1 MCEVV
6 SFSPVPVIATLADIL
21 LVPFRLVSRTFED
34 AEALAEDARRA
45 SDVGLWYYY
54 QRLLQTANGRY
65 HFRQANL
72 NEAVNQNEATQV
84 RPMRFRT
91 WLEQVWGPEM

>member
-1 MCEVV
+1 M
-6 SFSPVPVIATLADIL
+6 
-21 LVPFRLVSRTFED
+21 SRTYHD
-34 AEALAEDARRA
+34 AETQAEDARRN
-45 SDVGLWYYY
+45 SDSALWHYY

-84 RPMRFRT
+84 RPMRFQA
-91 WLEQVWGPEM
+91 WLEQVWGPEV

>member
-1 MCEVV
+1 MV
-6 SFSPVPVIATLADIL
+6 T
-21 LVPFRLVSRTFED
+21 RTYQD
-34 AEALAEDARRA
+34 AEAQAED
-45 SDVGLWYYY
+45 GLRSNNIQMWHYY

-65 HFRQANL
+65 HVRGVNL
-72 NEAVNQNEATQV
+72 NEAVNQSEATV